1 MLPDEREVVG
11 VIEDDPVMGGT
22 LAHRLEL
29 EGYRPLWWRTG
40 QEALEG
46 LCAARPDLV
55 VCDIRLPDM
64 SGEDVFLRV
73 LPRLGGKPFL
83 FVTAFGQIEQAVRLT
98 KAGAVDYIA
107 KPYALPDLL
116 ERIAR
121 LIALQPRATGV
132 LGAAEA
138 MRQVEILL
146 RRVANIDSSLLFT
159 GESGVGK
166 EVAAQFVHQIS
177 TRAQDPF
184 IAVNCAAIPN
194 ELIESELFGH
204 EKGAF
209 TSAQVRHRGYVERA
223 RNGILFLD
231 EISELP
237 IPMQAKLLRLI
248 QERAFTRVGGEAVIR
263 TSARISCASNVD
275 LERAVAEGRFR
286 RDLYYRINVISVFI
300 PPLRDRPE
308 DILPLAHMFMREF
321 SERFAR
327 DIHSFTPAAEQA
339 LLQHPWRGNVRE
351 LRNRVERAV
360 ALSHAPGIGV
370 EALFPLEAAEPIG
383 AGSSFRTLAE
393 VRYRTER
400 HHIHAV
406 LTRAGGR
413 AEEAAKLLGV
423 SRSTLFEKMR
433 KLDIRSTSKPCAD
446 PENRTGSADE
456 SELPD

>member
-1 MLPDEREVVG
+1 MPPHERELVG

-22 LAHRLEL
+22 LTHRLKL

-46 LCAARPDLV
+46 LCTARPDLV

-121 LIALQPRATGV
+121 LIALQPKVTGV
-132 LGAAEA
+132 LGGSEA
-138 MRQVEILL
+138 MRQVEMLL

-166 EVAAQFVHQIS
+166 EVAAQFVHRIS

-209 TSAQVRHRGYVERA
+209 TGAQARHHGYVERA

-237 IPMQAKLLRLI
+237 IPMQAKLLRLM
-248 QERAFTRVGGEAVIR
+248 QERAFTRVGGEAAIR
-263 TSARISCASNVD
+263 TSARISCATNAD

-286 RDLYYRINVISVFI
+286 RDLYYRINVISVAI
-300 PPLRDRPE
+300 PPLRDRPD

-321 SERFAR
+321 AEMFAR
-327 DIHSFTPAAEQA
+327 DVHSFTPAAEQA
-339 LLQHPWRGNVRE
+339 LLEHRWRGNVRE

-383 AGSSFRTLAE
+383 AGNPFRTLAE
-393 VRYRTER
+393 VRYDAER
-400 HHIHAV
+400 RHIRSV
-406 LTRAGGR
+406 LAGAGGHV
-413 AEEAAKLLGV
+413 EEAAKLLGV

-433 KLDIRSTSKPCAD
+433 KLDIRSD
-446 PENRTGSADE
+446 F
-456 SELPD
+456 